1 METYSYK
8 AVAADGKEKKGSI
21 DADSREAAIK
31 KLKDNGLVPIN
42 VKVQSV
48 LDKDIKLSVFKKKIT
63 PREMSV
69 FCRQFASIL
78 KAGVS
83 VISALEMLGE
93 QTENKELKASVKKL
107 QSGVEKG
114 STLSEAMKL
123 EKSVYPELL
132 INMVAAG
139 EASGSLEA
147 AIERMAVQFEKE
159 ARLKALVK
167 KAMMYP
173 IVLFVVAIGVMLLM
187 LVYVIPQFNYMFE
200 EIGSELP
207 AYTKVILAVSDFIR
221 KYWYIIIGVIAA
233 VIAAYKYYKKTDRG
247 RRRIDEIKM
256 KLPVFGVLATK
267 TACARFSR
275 TMATLLQSGMS
286 MMDALDIV
294 GETMDNV
301 LFKEG
306 LKKSKNGVALGFNLS
321 AQLAMSGLFPPMVI
335 HMTNIGESTGN
346 LEEMLTNVAD
356 YYDEEVE
363 AATQQITALMEPIII
378 VVMAV
383 IVAILVLSIYGPISQ
398 LYSDLG

>member
-173 IVLFVVAIGVMLLM
+173 IVLLVVAIGVMLLM

>member
-83 VISALEMLGE
+83 VISAFEMLGE

-346 LEEMLTNVAD
+346 LEKMLTNVAD

>member
-346 LEEMLTNVAD
+346 LEKMLTNVAD

>member
-221 KYWYIIIGVIAA
+221 KYWYIIIGVIVA

>member
-48 LDKDIKLSVFKKKIT
+48 LDKEIKLSVFKKKIT

-335 HMTNIGESTGN
+335 HMTNIRESTGN

>member
-21 DADSREAAIK
+21 DSDSREAAIK

-93 QTENKELKASVKKL
+93 QTENKELKASIKKL

>member
-8 AVAADGKEKKGSI
+8 AVTADGKEKKGSI
-21 DADSREAAIK
+21 DADSREGAIK
-31 KLKDNGLVPIN
+31 KLKDNGLVPVN

-173 IVLFVVAIGVMLLM
+173 IVLLVVAIGVMLLM

-207 AYTKVILAVSDFIR
+207 AYTKVILAVSGFIR

-275 TMATLLQSGMS
+275 TMATLLQSGMP

-378 VVMAV
+378 VIMAV

>member
-21 DADSREAAIK
+21 DSDSREAAIK

-93 QTENKELKASVKKL
+93 QTENKELKASIKKL

-173 IVLFVVAIGVMLLM
+173 IVLLVVAIGVMLLM